1 MAVPPL
7 PPPSIQ
13 VGVQIADPKT
23 GAGTSYFL
31 DWLNRILTSIINAVN
46 TTTSIVTSLQAQQ
59 AQLVAQVA
67 ALNTVAQQ
75 AAAAQATADAGTP
88 TGAKSGD
95 ATAYPINASG
105 SGWIPGPQVNLT
117 GVAAGNLTIPSS
129 GPNQV
134 NATGVNALSGILG
147 TFTGN
152 WRIQEI
158 LPGPVEST
166 VFSGTYN
173 AERDRDDQ
181 GIENIVYNLTDT
193 STFSLARASTGAV
206 SYRLDINAPGF
217 DLTAVSLYL
226 YVRRA

>member
-1 MAVPPL
+1 MAVTL

-13 VGVQIADPKT
+13 FGVRIVDPATGVADT
-23 GAGTSYFL
+23 YFL
-31 DWLNRILTSIINAVN
+31 DWLNRELVSITDAINAN
-46 TTTSIVTSLQAQQ
+46 AAIVTSLQSQQ

-75 AAAAQATADAGTP
+75 AAAAQATADTATP

-95 ATAYPINASG
+95 ATADPVDASG
-105 SGWIPGPQVNLT
+105 SGWVAGPQVNLT

-129 GPNQV
+129 GPNQT
-134 NATGVNALSGILG
+134 NNTGVNALSGITG
-147 TFTGN
+147 QFTGN

-193 STFSLARASTGAV
+193 STFSLARTSTGAV

-226 YVRRA
+226 YTRRA